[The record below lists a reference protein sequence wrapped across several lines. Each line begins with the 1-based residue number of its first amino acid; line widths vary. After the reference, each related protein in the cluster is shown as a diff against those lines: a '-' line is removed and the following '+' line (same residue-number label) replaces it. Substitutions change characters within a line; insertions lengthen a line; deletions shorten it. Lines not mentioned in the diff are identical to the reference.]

1 MEKRSTFSSSFGS
14 SGVGDA
20 FRFHAMLE
28 VAAVDLHFLQAP
40 PPPRGEL
47 AASPRDWHF
56 TLRVH
61 VPQLELELLL
71 AEVPAAGLSK
81 LQAASYRKLL
91 LCLCATKRS

>member
-1 MEKRSTFSSSFGS
+1 MRFGFMQCWKLPQWICIS
-14 SGVGDA
+14 CKP
-20 FRFHAMLE
+20 
-28 VAAVDLHFLQAP
+28 P